1 MTMVMNPLK
10 QLEQDHY
17 YTYPNR
23 QTVIC
28 SGVTIRA
35 GGRFYFSPIENITIP
50 KFSNPDRDQFF
61 ETLKSLAGEYNVKLP
76 EDLGVETNTNLTGIT
91 VKSRVVSIRPLF
103 AGLNGQIEQP
113 AISFSH
119 KDPNQFNDALRNA
132 KKTLRMYQIMKHH
145 IESKIQF

>member
-1 MTMVMNPLK
+1 MNPLK

-17 YTYPNR
+17 YSYPNR

-76 EDLGVETNTNLTGIT
+76 ED
-91 VKSRVVSIRPLF
+91 
-103 AGLNGQIEQP
+103 
-113 AISFSH
+113 
-119 KDPNQFNDALRNA
+119 
-132 KKTLRMYQIMKHH
+132 
-145 IESKIQF
+145 